1 VIGSGF
7 LSRTQMNA
15 LPHVLAPEVADA
27 LAAGAPVVALETSIV
42 AHGLP
47 TPHNLEAA
55 LACEAAVREAGAVPA
70 TVAVLDGRLRLG
82 LRRGDL
88 ERLALSGSEIR
99 KLSSRDLGPAIAA
112 GATGATTVA
121 GTVRAAALA
130 GIRFM
135 ATGGIGGV
143 HRRPTQGPSGASGTG
158 PSDESADLFELARSP
173 VAVVCA
179 GPKMILDLP
188 ATLER
193 LESLCVPVL
202 GYGCDECPAFY
213 TAHSGLA
220 VSARVDGPSET
231 ARACAASWAT
241 GGAGL
246 LIAVPPPEELPGAA
260 GLVEQALAG
269 APGAIG
275 QSATP
280 ALLARIRGLSGG
292 RSVRVNVR
300 LVVENAAVAASVA
313 AVWAD
318 GGATGE

>member
-1 VIGSGF
+1 MI
-7 LSRTQMNA
+7 
-15 LPHVLAPEVADA
+15 LAPEIADA
-27 LAAGAPVVALETSIV
+27 LGAGAPVVALETSIV
-42 AHGLP
+42 AQGLP
-47 TPHNLEAA
+47 APDNLEAA

-70 TVAVLDGRLRLG
+70 TVAVLDGELRLG
-82 LRRGDL
+82 LRSADL
-88 ERLALSGSEIR
+88 ERLALPGPEVR

-112 GATGATTVA
+112 RATGATTVA
-121 GTVRAAALA
+121 ATVRAAALA

-143 HRRPTQGPSGASGTG
+143 HHGRPE
-158 PSDESADLFELARSP
+158 DESADLFELARSP
-173 VAVVCA
+173 VAVVCS
-179 GPKMILDLP
+179 GPKIILDVP

-193 LESLCVPVL
+193 LESLSVPVL

-213 TAHSGLA
+213 TARSGRA
-220 VSARVDGPSET
+220 VSARVDGPREA
-231 ARACAASWAT
+231 ARACAASWAV

-246 LIAVPPPEELPGAA
+246 VIAVPPPEELLGAA
-260 GLVEQALAG
+260 GLVEQALAE
-269 APGAIG
+269 ASEAIG

-280 ALLARIRGLSGG
+280 ALLSRIRDLSGG

-318 GGATGE
+318 GGATDE

>member
-1 VIGSGF
+1 VALTF
-7 LSRTQMNA
+7 L
-15 LPHVLAPEVADA
+15 PVDVAPEVAGA
-27 LAAGAPVVALETSIV
+27 LAAGRPVVALETSIV
-42 AHGLP
+42 AQGLP
-47 TPHNLEAA
+47 EPHNLEAA

-70 TVAVLDGRLRLG
+70 TVAVLDGRLRVG
-82 LRRGDL
+82 LDRAGL
-88 ERLALSGSEIR
+88 ERLAGAGPEVR
-99 KLSSRDLGPAIAA
+99 KLSSRDLGAAVAA

-143 HRRPTQGPSGASGTG
+143 HRGHT
-158 PSDESADLFELARSP
+158 DDVSADLFELGRSP
-173 VAVVCA
+173 VAVVCS
-179 GPKMILDLP
+179 GPKMVLDVP

-213 TAHSGLA
+213 TARGGWT
-220 VSARVDGPSET
+220 VSARVDGPRE
-231 ARACAASWAT
+231 AAAACAASWAA
-241 GGAGL
+241 GMAGL
-246 LIAVPPPEELPGAA
+246 VIAVPPPEELPGAE
-260 GLVEQALAG
+260 GLVEQALVEVAG
-269 APGAIG
+269 VTGPA
-275 QSATP
+275 ATP
-280 ALLARIRGLSGG
+280 ALLSRIRDLSGG

-318 GGATGE
+318 GGATEE

>member
-1 VIGSGF
+1 MSK
-7 LSRTQMNA
+7 
-15 LPHVLAPEVADA
+15 LPCVLAPEVADA
-27 LAAGAPVVALETSIV
+27 LGAGRAVVALETSIV
-42 AHGLP
+42 AQGLP
-47 TPHNLEAA
+47 APHNLEAA

-70 TVAVLDGRLRLG
+70 TVAVLDGELRLG
-82 LRRGDL
+82 LRRADL
-88 ERLALSGSEIR
+88 ERLAHPGPAVR
-99 KLSSRDLGPAIAA
+99 KLSSRDLGPAIASR
-112 GATGATTVA
+112 ATGATTVA
-121 GTVRAAALA
+121 GTMRAAALA

-143 HRRPTQGPSGASGTG
+143 HRNHPE
-158 PSDESADLFELARSP
+158 DESADLFELARSP

-179 GPKMILDLP
+179 GPKMVLDVP

-213 TAHSGLA
+213 TARSGRL
-220 VSARVDGPSET
+220 VSARVDGPREA
-231 ARACAASWAT
+231 ARACAASWAV

-246 LIAVPPPEELPGAA
+246 VIAVPPPEELPGAA
-260 GLVEQALAG
+260 GLVEQAVAE
-269 APGAIG
+269 ASEATG

-280 ALLARIRGLSGG
+280 AVLSRIRDLSGG

-318 GGATGE
+318 GGATDE